1 MDRRSLLTRRVAAR
15 LFRRQRGVTLIE
27 TLAAL
32 LIGALVIAGVA
43 SMINSS
49 LNDSRDQQ
57 VAAYQQQLANAV
69 NQSINLNYA
78 SLVSTIPVGTT
89 STTYSVA
96 DMVTNKLIPASYA
109 NASNAFA
116 QSFCLLVQQPAA
128 GQIDA
133 LLIST
138 GGTAIPAVDLGYI
151 AANSGVG
158 GGSIGTVAGQVTAV
172 GAYGGWSTPVASW
185 NTASCTG
192 TPGHLANQVFMN
204 GPGNQ
209 PADDFLYRNAVP
221 GRPDLNAMNVPI
233 GLLMVNAGAACS
245 NFTTTSAPFA
255 ADTSN
260 HLLTCIGGFWTPTSW
275 REPVASAAALQGLTG
290 QVPAETRVTLDSKL
304 PYTWNGT
311 TWVPVAVDDNGAL
324 NFPKV
329 VTLGAKC
336 GLGLDGQTQTN
347 AAALQIGVD
356 SVGEVLSC
364 QSGVWTST
372 ASIVLNGSDI
382 GCMYIIDPASAPYDY
397 PNCFQPFGTNSWDTT
412 SQTTNNFVTRQV
424 TFTRNALVTVTSY
437 AHMNYAQCNT
447 TGWTGQLAQYLDIMD
462 LNQTKS
468 YAHTEMQTTNIADA
482 SGGVS
487 MSLNQPMAPGTYL
500 IVIKTNWGIFTGPG
514 KGQGGTWTSN
524 YCPTGPP
531 NIVINTP
538 LMMGWNVSTL
548 Y

>member
-1 MDRRSLLTRRVAAR
+1 MRRAATRLA
-15 LFRRQRGVTLIE
+15 RRQRGVTLIE

-57 VAAYQQQLANAV
+57 VAEYQRQLANAV

-78 SLVSTIPVGTT
+78 SFVSSIPVGTT

-96 DMVTNKLIPASYA
+96 NMVTSKLIPASYA
-109 NASNAFA
+109 NASNAFG

-158 GGSIGTVAGQVTAV
+158 GGSIGTATPVAAV

-185 NTASCTG
+185 NTANCTG

-221 GRPDLNAMNVPI
+221 NRPDLNAMNVPI

-347 AAALQIGVD
+347 AAALQLGVD

-364 QSGVWTST
+364 QQSNQGLVWTN
-372 ASIVLNGSDI
+372 ASSITLNSSDT
-382 GCMYIIDPASAPYDY
+382 GCMFIIPPAAGTTPYDY
-397 PNCFQPFGTNSWDTT
+397 NCYAPSGTDSWDTT
-412 SQTTNNFVTRQV
+412 SLTTNDVVFRSVSLS
-424 TFTRNALVTVTSY
+424 RNALVAVTSY
-437 AHMNYAQCNT
+437 AHMNYAQCGST
-447 TGWTGQLAQYLDIMD
+447 DWEGQLAQYLEIWDS
-462 LNQTKS
+462 NNKV
-468 YAHTEMQTTNIADA
+468 YAHTEMQTPNITNA

-487 MSLNQPMAPGTYL
+487 MSLNQALPPGDYR
-500 IVIKTNWGIFTGPG
+500 IMIKTNWGIFGGPAR
-514 KGQGGTWTSN
+514 GQGGTWTSN
-524 YCPTGPP
+524 YCPAGPTGQ
-531 NIVINTP
+531 IVINTP